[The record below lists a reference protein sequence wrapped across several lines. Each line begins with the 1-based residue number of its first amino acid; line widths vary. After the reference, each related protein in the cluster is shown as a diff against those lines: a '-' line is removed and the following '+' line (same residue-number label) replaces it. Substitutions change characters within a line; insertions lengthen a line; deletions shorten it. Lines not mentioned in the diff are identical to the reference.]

1 VNESVSLA
9 TAIVAGLVSFI
20 SPCVLPIVPGYL
32 SFISGI
38 NMAELRGGDA
48 PRGLSRRV
56 GVTSLV
62 FVLGFST
69 VFVALG
75 AAATLVGAVLQTYK
89 RELGMIGGAIIIVL
103 GLHTAGILPIKW
115 LLYEKRATVK
125 SRPLGLAGAY
135 LVGLAF
141 AFGWTPC
148 IGPIL
153 GTILFYA
160 SQQDTVA
167 QGVGLLAAYSAGL
180 GIPFV
185 VSGLAVNHFF
195 AASGR
200 LKRHMKAVEY
210 VSGALLVGVGL
221 LLLTDRLTV
230 LASFFSRLFPALTRI
245 G

>member
-1 VNESVSLA
+1 MSESVSLA
-9 TAIVAGLVSFI
+9 TAIAAGLVSFI

-160 SQQDTVA
+160 SQQDTVG

-180 GIPFV
+180 GVPFV
-185 VSGLAVNHFF
+185 VSGLAVNRFF

-221 LLLTDRLTV
+221 LLLTDRLTL
-230 LASFFSRLFPALTRI
+230 LAAWFSKMFPALTRI